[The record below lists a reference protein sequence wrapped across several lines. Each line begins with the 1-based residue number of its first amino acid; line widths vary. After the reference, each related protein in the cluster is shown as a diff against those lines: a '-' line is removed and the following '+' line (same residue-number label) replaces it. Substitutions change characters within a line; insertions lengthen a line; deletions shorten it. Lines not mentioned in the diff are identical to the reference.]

1 MGMRVAT
8 GSVIAITANDTEI
21 LDQQPLVKQTPRSG
35 TSSDSAIAHS
45 PVADPAG
52 DNAGRSVSGVTRRL
66 PMRTPLPQPSSAR
79 IAILGALLG
88 AFASAYL
95 LVDYVFGS
103 GICLTG
109 SGCDIVRASAFAYP
123 LGIPMP
129 LLGLGFYLAALV
141 LVLAEPMRVFGGRP
155 IGQVAVAWA
164 LGGVAVMAVLTA
176 VEAFVIAA
184 WCSWCLLSTVAS
196 LVLAG
201 GAIATR
207 RGADATQPSK
217 IRSSRARRRQG
228 TLVEQSRH
236 ELRRFA
242 AASGGLAAVAFAVLL
257 AVPALTGAA
266 PSANLE
272 AGATDRPSLGSGPVE
287 VVVYSDFQCPACAAA
302 APELS
307 RLAGEGSA
315 TVEYR
320 YFPLVSIHANATAA
334 AQAAQAA
341 ALQGDF
347 WPFHDALFARQASWA
362 DLSAAEAFRAFESI
376 ASDLGLDVARWQAD
390 AASSE
395 VTRVVAA
402 DRLEAERMQLSGTPT
417 IFVDAVRHRGPF
429 SYGALLDA
437 VRAAED

>member
-1 MGMRVAT
+1 
-8 GSVIAITANDTEI
+8 
-21 LDQQPLVKQTPRSG
+21 
-35 TSSDSAIAHS
+35 
-45 PVADPAG
+45 
-52 DNAGRSVSGVTRRL
+52 
-66 PMRTPLPQPSSAR
+66 MRTPFRERSSAR

-95 LVDYVFGS
+95 LIDYVFGS

-109 SGCDIVRASAFAYP
+109 SGCNIVRASAFAYP

-129 LLGLGFYLAALV
+129 LLGLGFYLVALALV
-141 LVLAEPMRVFGGRP
+141 LIDPSRVFGGRA
-155 IGQVAVAWA
+155 IGLIGVAWA
-164 LGGVAVMAVLTA
+164 LVGVAVMAGLTA

-196 LVLAG
+196 VLF
-201 GAIATR
+201 ATGTISAR
-207 RGADATQPSK
+207 RVASASASAMRSEP
-217 IRSSRARRRQG
+217 RSSRARRRHG
-228 TLVEQSRH
+228 TLVEQSLN

-242 AASGGLAAVAFAVLL
+242 AVSGGLAALAFAVLL

-272 AGATDRPSLGSGPVE
+272 TGATDRPSLGNGPVE

-307 RLAGEGSA
+307 RLADEGSA

-347 WPFHDALFARQASWA
+347 WPFHDALFARQAAWA

-390 AASSE
+390 AASRE
-395 VTRVVAA
+395 VMRMVAA

-417 IFVDAVRHRGPF
+417 IFVDGVRHRGPF
-429 SYGALLDA
+429 TYGALLDA
-437 VRAAED
+437 VLAAEEG

>member
-1 MGMRVAT
+1 
-8 GSVIAITANDTEI
+8 
-21 LDQQPLVKQTPRSG
+21 
-35 TSSDSAIAHS
+35 
-45 PVADPAG
+45 
-52 DNAGRSVSGVTRRL
+52 
-66 PMRTPLPQPSSAR
+66 MRTPFRELSSTR
-79 IAILGALLG
+79 IAVLGSLLG

-129 LLGLGFYLAALV
+129 LLGLGFYLIALA
-141 LVLAEPMRVFGGRP
+141 LVLAEPSRVLGGRP
-155 IGQVAVAWA
+155 VGLIAVAWA
-164 LGGVAVMAVLTA
+164 LAGVAVMATLTA
-176 VEAFVIAA
+176 IEAFVIAA

-196 LVLAG
+196 LLLAG
-201 GAIATR
+201 GAIAAR
-207 RGADATQPSK
+207 RGADPIRPSEP
-217 IRSSRARRRQG
+217 RSSRSRRRRSA
-228 TLVEQSRH
+228 LVEQSLH

-242 AASGGLAAVAFAVLL
+242 AVSGGLAALAFAVLL
-257 AVPALTGAA
+257 AVPALTGAV

-272 AGATDRPSLGSGPVE
+272 TGATNRPSLGTGPVE

-307 RLAGEGSA
+307 RLADEGSV

-341 ALQGDF
+341 DLQGQF
-347 WPFHDALFARQASWA
+347 WPFHDALFARQAAWA
-362 DLSAAEAFRAFESI
+362 DLSAAEASDAFESI
-376 ASDLGLDVARWQAD
+376 ASEIGLELARWQFD
-390 AASSE
+390 AASPE
-395 VTRVVAA
+395 VARVVAA

-417 IFVDAVRHRGPF
+417 IFVDGVRHHGPF
-429 SYGALLDA
+429 TYGALLDA
-437 VRAAED
+437 VRAVEG